1 MTKGRYYA
9 LAEDKG
15 NDDLDLDLPIMMCE
29 PEEDVL
35 PANANPEQA
44 TAPVTDRAPSLRE
57 YPSDPDVAPLT
68 RKNVAAKER
77 ETLLQEKHLAR
88 DTQ

>member
-15 NDDLDLDLPIMMCE
+15 NDDLDLDLPMMMLE

-44 TAPVTDRAPSLRE
+44 TAPATGRASLLR
-57 YPSDPDVAPLT
+57 
-68 RKNVAAKER
+68 
-77 ETLLQEKHLAR
+77 
-88 DTQ
+88 